1 MAQKHSLDTI
11 QMVLPKIK
19 EQLDVVKILV
29 GIVDANMPA
38 LLKSEEREL
47 TTKVYAL
54 DVSLFV
60 NINEAES
67 ETTKN
72 MERFKRSLK

>member
-72 MERFKRSLK
+72 M